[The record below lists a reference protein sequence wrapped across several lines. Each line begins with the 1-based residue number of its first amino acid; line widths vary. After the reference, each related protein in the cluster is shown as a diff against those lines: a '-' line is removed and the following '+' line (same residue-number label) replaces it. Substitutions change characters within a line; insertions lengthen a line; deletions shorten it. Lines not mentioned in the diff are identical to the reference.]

1 MIIDGR
7 KIALEILDEVSL
19 MVKELPLPPRL
30 TVFSCAPNFETKKF
44 LAIKQK
50 KATLVGIEITVI
62 EFDEDTKLP
71 DMISELTMADKTS
84 DGIVVQ
90 LPFPPTIKIQT
101 LLEKISPLKDV
112 DVLFYD
118 GANVEILPP
127 VVGAIE
133 VIAKN
138 YQIDFFNKQVVVVG
152 NGRLVGVPAF
162 LYAQHKGAR
171 VELVQKNT
179 ENSSE
184 IIKNADILILGAGVP
199 GLLTPDLVKEGAII
213 FDAGTSEEGGML
225 VGDAEPEVVSKA
237 SLLTPVPGG
246 IGPIAIAVLLR
257 NLVFLTKNNRKKT

>member
-62 EFDEDTKLP
+62 EFDETTKLP
-71 DMISELTMADKTS
+71 DMISALATADKTS

-90 LPFPPTIKIQT
+90 LPFPPAIKIQT
-101 LLEKISPLKDV
+101 LLGKISLQKDV
-112 DVLFYD
+112 DALSYD
-118 GANVEILPP
+118 GISVEILPP

-138 YQIDFFNKQVVVVG
+138 YQIDFLNKKVAVVG

-184 IIKNADILILGAGVP
+184 IIKDADILILGAGVP
-199 GLLTPDLVKEGAII
+199 GLITPDLVKEGVIV

-225 VGDAEPEVVSKA
+225 VGDAEPEVASKA
-237 SLLTPVPGG
+237 KLLTPVPGG
-246 IGPIAIAVLLR
+246 IGPIAIAILLR